1 MASTSI
7 SLTTIKDK
15 SYVGTDNSIRIHL
28 GNLWRRQE
36 RRKDQMSMDERE
48 YNKSFG
54 WEPGD
59 LTEDELKQVLAFKII
74 ATSEQWQWL

>member
-7 SLTTIKDK
+7 NLTTIKDK
-15 SYVGTDNSIRIHL
+15 SYVGIDNSSRIHM
-28 GNLWRRQE
+28 GNVWRRQE

-48 YNKSFG
+48 YIKSFG